1 MAGQGAS
8 TETTDA
14 TQMDDRLGRAALW
27 GQRAIESLLPDSEW
41 VLGFAVLPV
50 LAGVVGIRLAAGATA
65 DLGELAEE
73 IFRGD
78 RLPILKLP
86 QPGAESVVAADD

>member
-1 MAGQGAS
+1 MP
-8 TETTDA
+8 
-14 TQMDDRLGRAALW
+14 DRAEPTSRR
-27 GQRAIESLLPDSEW
+27 GQRAIESCLPSAEWLLG
-41 VLGFAVLPV
+41 LAVLPM
-50 LAGVVGIRLAAGATA
+50 LAGVVGIRLATGATA

-86 QPGAESVVAADD
+86 QPGTEPVAVADE